1 LSREDIKAILEP
13 RSVAVVGA
21 SRQEGSVGNRILT
34 NIIESGFNGSIYP
47 INPKADELC
56 GLKCYRSILEVEE
69 PVDLAV
75 IAVPAAIVPEV
86 ARQAG
91 EKGVKGLVVI
101 SAGFREMGQE
111 GAKLEKDLLDICR
124 KYGMRM
130 VGPNC
135 LGVINTSVPINTTFA
150 SSKALP
156 GRIAFLSQSGALC
169 SAILDWA
176 PIEGIGFSVIVSLGN
191 SADLNVIDFIE
202 ALKDDSGTHV
212 IACYVEGINEGE
224 RFLKVAKETSRVK
237 PIVIFKAGVT
247 NFGIRAVSSH
257 TGSMAGSAVAYETAF
272 KEAGVISVNSVE
284 ELFDNAKA
292 FAYQPIPR
300 GRNVTIVTNAGGPGI
315 VATDSCENF
324 GLSLSWL
331 STETIEALRAI
342 LPPHASVINPVDV
355 LGDATAERYLK
366 VLQVVLKDHGV
377 DAVIVILSPQ
387 AVTEPLK
394 TAEAIIQAHRENPEK
409 PVLAVFMGGEG
420 VAEAVKLLKEN
431 RMPVYEF
438 PEKAVKTLR
447 NMAVYGEFISE
458 HHEEEIPEFE
468 RDLTAVKRIIERA
481 RIENRTVLLSPET
494 KAIMKA
500 YGIMV
505 PEGGFAQNLRQAI
518 TIANSIGYPVAL
530 KIVSPHIVHKTDIGG
545 VALNIK
551 SDYELENAYDAMMR
565 NAATLMPQARVYGVE
580 VQKMVPSGKEVIV
593 GVHRDPQFGPL
604 IMFGLGGIYVNL
616 IKDVSFRL
624 TPLSK
629 RKAYDMIME
638 TKAYTLLRG
647 FRGEVPFDVESV
659 VDVLLRVS
667 RLIMDFW
674 EIAELDINPLFV
686 YEKGKNSL
694 ALDVKITL
702 SFKR

>member
-1 LSREDIKAILEP
+1 LSREDIKAVLEP

-21 SRQEGSVGNRILT
+21 SRQEGSVGKRILM
-34 NIIESGFNGSIYP
+34 NIIESGFKGPVYP
-47 INPKADELC
+47 INPKASELC
-56 GLKCYRSILEVEE
+56 GLKCYPSILDVEQ

-101 SAGFREMGQE
+101 SAGFREIGQE
-111 GAKLEKDLLDICR
+111 GANLEKELLDACR

-169 SAILDWA
+169 SAVLDWA
-176 PIEGIGFSVIVSLGN
+176 PMEDIGFSVIVSLGN
-191 SADLNVIDFIE
+191 SADLTVIDFIE
-202 ALKDDSGTHV
+202 ALKDDPATRV
-212 IACYVEGINEGE
+212 IACYVEGINDGE
-224 RFLKVAKETSRVK
+224 RFLKVAKETSRTK
-237 PIVIFKAGVT
+237 PIIIFKAGVT

-272 KEAGVISVNSVE
+272 KEAGVISVGSVE

-300 GRNVTIVTNAGGPGI
+300 GRNATIVTNAGGPGI
-315 VATDSCENF
+315 VATDNCEKL
-324 GLSLSWL
+324 GLNLSWL
-331 STETIEALRAI
+331 STETIGALRAF
-342 LPPHASVINPVDV
+342 LPPQASVINPVDV
-355 LGDATAERYLK
+355 LGDASAERYLK
-366 VLQVVLKDHGV
+366 ALQAVLRDPGV
-377 DAVIVILSPQ
+377 DAVVVILSPQ
-387 AVTEPLK
+387 AVTDPLN
-394 TAEAIIQAHRENPEK
+394 TAEAIIQAHNENPEK
-409 PVLAVFMGGEG
+409 PVLAVFMGGET
-420 VAEAVKLLKEN
+420 VAKAVKLLKEN
-431 RMPVYEF
+431 RIPVYEF

-447 NMAVYGEFISE
+447 SMALYGEFISE
-458 HHEEEIPEFE
+458 RHEEALPEFE
-468 RDLTAVKRIIERA
+468 RDVAAVRRIIERA
-481 RIENRTVLLSPET
+481 RIEDRAVLLSPET

-500 YGIMV
+500 YGITV
-505 PEGGFAQNLRQAI
+505 PEGGFAQNLKQAI

-530 KIVSPHIVHKTDIGG
+530 KIVSPHIMHKTDIGG

-565 NAATLMPQARVYGVE
+565 NAAMLMPQARVYGVE
-580 VQKMVPSGKEVIV
+580 VQKMVPQGKEVIV

-624 TPLSK
+624 APLSR
-629 RKAYDMIME
+629 RKAYEMIME
-638 TKAYTLLRG
+638 TKAYSLLRG
-647 FRGEVPFDVESV
+647 FRGESPSDIESV
-659 VDVLLRVS
+659 IDVLLRVS
-667 RLIMDFW
+667 RLIMDFR

-702 SFKR
+702 SFKG